1 MAESPTPTTSPR
13 WREPSSLL
21 PLRWGSWGG
30 RSWGG
35 LALIVGGGAAIAG
48 TTASTAWLATAGIIA
63 HVLGWSVMPTSG
75 GRRIAVLLPSTFSM
89 AVLLSGPTY
98 LAVLVVPYLCWLLV
112 RHRPLRVWPMAAFVI
127 ASGIVLAR
135 IFPEYS
141 GMLPAVGVQAGI
153 LVGAAWAARAVHAAS
168 SRPVRVRP
176 RRTLR
181 RKGTSAS

>member
-1 MAESPTPTTSPR
+1 MAEAPAR

-21 PLRWGSWGG
+21 SFRWGSWGT

-35 LALIVGGGAAIAG
+35 LALIVGGGVAIAG
-48 TTASTAWLATAGIIA
+48 TTASTAWLATAGVVA
-63 HVLGWSVMPTSG
+63 HVLGWAVMPASG
-75 GRRIAVLLPSTFSM
+75 WRRIGVLLPSTFSM
-89 AVLLSGPTY
+89 ALLLSGPTY
-98 LAVLVVPYLCWLLV
+98 LIVLVVPFLCWLLV
-112 RHRPLRVWPMAAFVI
+112 RHRPLRVWPMAAFVV

-141 GMLPAVGVQAGI
+141 GMLPALGVQAGI

-168 SRPVRVRP
+168 SRPVGRRRVRP

-181 RKGTSAS
+181 RGDGTPS